1 MIQIKENTKRTLRII
16 GLYLLGFLLLLIFF
30 LIDNS
35 ERMNEFL
42 MKVDRVRTDW
52 SFGFHALVGLLQL
65 ILLVSGIAL
74 PVLLTAVLL
83 FQRFKK

>member
-30 LIDNS
+30 FIDNS

-42 MKVDRVRTDW
+42 MKADRVRTDW
-52 SFGFHALVGLLQL
+52 SFGFHAIVGFLQL
-65 ILLVSGIAL
+65 ILLVSGISI

-83 FQRFKK
+83 FQHFKK